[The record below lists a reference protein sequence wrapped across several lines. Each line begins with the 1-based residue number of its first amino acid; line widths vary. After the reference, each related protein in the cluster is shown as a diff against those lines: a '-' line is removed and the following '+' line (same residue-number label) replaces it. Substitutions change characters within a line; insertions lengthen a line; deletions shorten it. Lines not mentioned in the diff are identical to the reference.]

1 MAVALLS
8 PAAAPPVVTGGGGG
22 AGEGVPAIVVG
33 GREATSAAAASAAN
47 EGGGK
52 VPLLEEE
59 AVPPTVVAAKGDTTT
74 AMVEEEEEEEEE
86 EGTAHAADGDTVAA
100 AVDENEA
107 APAAEGD
114 AVVAVPAAEGAAV
127 AAVVADGKGEAP
139 QGVPV
144 TDGEGVN
151 AISAEG
157 DDEGVK
163 WLKHYSSVQS
173 ILTVGDGNFSFSL
186 ALATAF
192 GSGENVVATSLDS
205 IEHLRDK
212 YSKAESNIMELKRL
226 GVTVLHGIDAKR
238 MKDHTDLK
246 LRRFD
251 RIVFNFPH
259 AGFKGKEDDLRLIK
273 KEDYPGYNQKRGD
286 SAKCD
291 QPFDL
296 GACCTFMFIRDLERL
311 KKVRGNRTR
320 AFSSPVG
327 DIPFHPLVPAYL
339 HPHFPS
345 QASAIHRPVPPG
357 RPHGIAHGPGF
368 PVPPELPRG
377 GMVRDPYFHH
387 QGAIRSVFGM
397 PGPPLNVLPPIDGTP
412 PMIRITR
419 SRFHEPQEQ
428 PWHQERYIV
437 DPEVRRD
444 DYYRFAREYPRNLQ
458 EYEMQRQVM
467 PGGSSL
473 RYIDFLENRF
483 EESVERQQQLRRM
496 VARYGG
502 Y

>member
-1 MAVALLS
+1 MPYNGIAFYLKFTIKKFALSGEFS
-8 PAAAPPVVTGGGGG
+8 P
-22 AGEGVPAIVVG
+22 
-33 GREATSAAAASAAN
+33 S
-47 EGGGK
+47 
-52 VPLLEEE
+52 
-59 AVPPTVVAAKGDTTT
+59 VAALSALSTCGKTEFLPCSTESILALT
-74 AMVEEEEEEEEE
+74 W
-86 EGTAHAADGDTVAA
+86 AAFIVT
-100 AVDENEA
+100 
-107 APAAEGD
+107 
-114 AVVAVPAAEGAAV
+114 
-127 AAVVADGKGEAP
+127 GEAP

-259 AGFKGKEDDLRLIK
+259 AGFKGKEDDLRLINLHK
-273 KEDYPGYNQKRGD
+273 ELVWGFFQNARHLLRPYGEIHVSHKIGMPYDSWCIEHLAFESCLIMIAKVDFRKEDYPGYNQKRGD